1 MQKLTGKQAEF
12 VAEYLIDLNA
22 TQAAI
27 RAGYSPKTAH
37 SIGQRLLK
45 KVEIQAAIQSAK
57 ESRSIR
63 TEITADRV
71 LQEFARIA
79 FFDPRMLLGDDG
91 RPKDI
96 SSLDDDT
103 AAAISGL
110 DLQDVYEGTG
120 DDREFI
126 GYTKKYKFA
135 PKIQALEM
143 LAKHTGLTGKLDEM
157 LKQAQL
163 DKMGRDSGSA
173 SDTIADALMKL
184 ANGLPD

>member
-1 MQKLTGKQAEF
+1 MPKLSGKQASF

-27 RAGYSPKTAH
+27 RAGYSQKTAH

-45 KVEIQAAIQSAK
+45 NVEIQSAIQKAK
-57 ESRSIR
+57 DSRSVR

-79 FFDPRMLLGDDG
+79 FFDPRQLLSDDG

-96 SSLDDDT
+96 SELDDDT
-103 AAAISGL
+103 AAVIAGL
-110 DLQDVYEGTG
+110 DMQDVYEGFG
-120 DDREFI
+120 DERQFI

-143 LAKHTGLTGKLDEM
+143 LAKHTGLTGRLDEM

-163 DKMGRDSGSA
+163 DKLRRESEGGSDSVA
-173 SDTIADALMKL
+173 EALLKIAKS
-184 ANGLPD
+184 LPN

>member
-27 RAGYSPKTAH
+27 RAGYSHKTAA
-37 SIGQRLLK
+37 SIG
-45 KVEIQAAIQSAK
+45 VENLRKPYIQYAIQEAQK
-57 ESRSIR
+57 SRSER

-79 FFDPRMLLGDDG
+79 FFDPRQLLSDDG

-96 SSLDDDT
+96 SELDDDT
-103 AAAISGL
+103 AAVIAGL
-110 DLQDVYEGTG
+110 DLQDVYQGTG
-120 DDREFI
+120 DEREFI

-163 DKMGRDSGSA
+163 DKLGRESEGGSDSVA
-173 SDTIADALMKL
+173 EALLKIAKS
-184 ANGLPD
+184 LPN